1 MKGNFLESDSLSAKR
16 ILIFGIN
23 RPQSEPTIE
32 HVKRIA
38 DLYDNYRA
46 EGIDDVY
53 CVSFGDFILFDIL
66 MSKFSNK
73 IKFYQIPDDLDSF
86 KLVLGKKGKNDFL
99 KDYWQFAAVL
109 NSPIVEYYCEQPF
122 KQKITA
128 DTRIKIYSDI
138 SPDRVLKDLGSRRLE
153 A

>member
-1 MKGNFLESDSLSAKR
+1 MEGNFLESDSLSAKR

-38 DLYDNYRA
+38 ELYDEYCA
-46 EGIDDVY
+46 IGIDDVY

-73 IKFYQIPDDLDSF
+73 IKFYQLPNELDSF
-86 KLVLGKKGKNDFL
+86 KLVFGKKGKDDFL
-99 KDYWQFAAVL
+99 KDYWQFVAVL
-109 NSPIVEYYCEQPF
+109 NSPVVEYYREQPF

-128 DTRIKIYSDI
+128 DTRMKIYSDI
-138 SPDRVLKDLGSRRLE
+138 SPDRVLQDLRSVRLSV
-153 A
+153 

>member
-38 DLYDNYRA
+38 KLYDEYRA

-73 IKFYQIPDDLDSF
+73 IKFHQVPDDLDSF
-86 KLVLGKKGKNDFL
+86 KLVFDKRGKDDFL

-109 NSPIVEYYCEQPF
+109 NSPVVEYYCEQPF
-122 KQKITA
+122 RQKITA
-128 DTRIKIYSDI
+128 DTRMKIYSDI
-138 SPDRVLKDLGSRRLE
+138 LPDKVLQDLRSVRLSV
-153 A
+153 

>member
-1 MKGNFLESDSLSAKR
+1 MKGNFLESDFLSAKR

-38 DLYDNYRA
+38 ELYDEYRA
-46 EGIDDVY
+46 EGIDEVY

-73 IKFYQIPDDLDSF
+73 IKFHQVPDDLDSF
-86 KLVLGKKGKNDFL
+86 KLVFDKRGKDDFL
-99 KDYWQFAAVL
+99 KDYWQFVAVL
-109 NSPIVEYYCEQPF
+109 NSPVVEYYCEQPF
-122 KQKITA
+122 RQKITA
-128 DTRIKIYSDI
+128 DTRMKIYSDI
-138 SPDRVLKDLGSRRLE
+138 SPDKVLQDLRSVRLSV
-153 A
+153 